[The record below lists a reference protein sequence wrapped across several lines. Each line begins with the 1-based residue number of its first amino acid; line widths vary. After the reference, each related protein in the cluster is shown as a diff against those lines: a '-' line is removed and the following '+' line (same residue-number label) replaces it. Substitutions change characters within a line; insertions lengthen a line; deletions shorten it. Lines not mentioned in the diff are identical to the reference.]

1 MIFYFS
7 ATGNTL
13 WAAQRVAQVTG
24 ERLLSVAELIKSQH
38 AFALEKDERVGFI
51 YPIYGWRPPV
61 IMREFVRKLPSP
73 HSNHQIIFRHII
85 ASHYAL
91 QETI

>member
-24 ERLLSVAELIKSQH
+24 ERLLSVAKLIKSQH
-38 AFALEKDERVGFI
+38 AFALEKTSVLALSSLYMDG
-51 YPIYGWRPPV
+51 
-61 IMREFVRKLPSP
+61 VRL
-73 HSNHQIIFRHII
+73 
-85 ASHYAL
+85 
-91 QETI
+91 